1 MRLRYRRQAIVK
13 LGVVVITLII
23 VIPLIVHHFDHPA
36 NEEDPAVI
44 KKKLRVSPSLFC
56 HTCEYVTLP
65 LSLYVALLVYNSF
78 ISDKFRP
85 YNSSIFNIHVEL
97 LFSMY
102 DQLMNIC
109 LMSLCA

>member
-44 KKKLRVSPSLFC
+44 KKKLRVSPSLF
-56 HTCEYVTLP
+56 VT
-65 LSLYVALLVYNSF
+65 SVN
-78 ISDKFRP
+78 
-85 YNSSIFNIHVEL
+85 
-97 LFSMY
+97 M
-102 DQLMNIC
+102 
-109 LMSLCA
+109 